1 MGGPLIF
8 NVAGKVH
15 EPNIPL
21 ALDQEGNPEDGITK
35 FVAESC
41 AAYNME
47 LDKAFDQIKIHF
59 IGH

>member
-1 MGGPLIF
+1 MLRGKYMNQIF
-8 NVAGKVH
+8 LWLWIKRSN
-15 EPNIPL
+15 L
-21 ALDQEGNPEDGITK
+21 EDGITK